1 MLLFILS
8 EDLVTM
14 LGRIAAIILSLYLFI
29 FVVFLLVVSVLL
41 AYGNAWLRDQ
51 VGLLKKLRLFAQ
63 NIDTTIHAASSETL
77 PATME
82 LDSRVVQVIRTVQSS
97 QVVQKVKDAQR
108 QVSTIEK
115 KVEPGADRVA
125 DAVIEF
131 RARTVM
137 VQGVLKAFFL
147 PGLTKQKPRSPL
159 MLQTAPGSPEPG
171 EPVNTTLPAGGSTS
185 AGAGASSNVVITEPN
200 LPDGHI
206 QPAGVGQLKPFV
218 SGGTERADDAPS
230 R

>member
-14 LGRIAAIILSLYLFI
+14 LARIAAIVLSLYLFV
-29 FVVFLLVVSVLL
+29 FVVLLLVASVLL
-41 AYGNAWLRDQ
+41 VYGNTWVRDR
-51 VGLLKKLRLFAQ
+51 VGILKKVRLFAQ
-63 NIDTTIHAASSETL
+63 DIDTTIHAVSGEKL

-82 LDSRVVQVIRTVQSS
+82 LDSRVVQVIRTVQTS
-97 QVVQKVKDAQR
+97 QVVQKAKVAQK

-137 VQGVLKAFFL
+137 VQGMLKAFFL
-147 PGLTKQKPRSPL
+147 PGLINQPPRSPL
-159 MLQTAPGSPEPG
+159 LLQAAPVSGGPG
-171 EPVNTTLPAGGSTS
+171 EPLNATLPAGGSTS
-185 AGAGASSNVVITEPN
+185 AGAGESSNVVIAGPN
-200 LPDGHI
+200 LPGEHF
-206 QPAGVGQLKPFV
+206 QTSGAGQLIEPV
-218 SGGTERADDAPS
+218 DGGTERAGDAPD

>member
-1 MLLFILS
+1 
-8 EDLVTM
+8 
-14 LGRIAAIILSLYLFI
+14 
-29 FVVFLLVVSVLL
+29 
-41 AYGNAWLRDQ
+41 
-51 VGLLKKLRLFAQ
+51 
-63 NIDTTIHAASSETL
+63 
-77 PATME
+77 ME
-82 LDSRVVQVIRTVQSS
+82 LDSRVVQVIRTVQSA
-97 QVVQKVKDAQR
+97 QVGQKAKDAQR
-108 QVSTIEK
+108 QVSAIEK

-159 MLQTAPGSPEPG
+159 MLPTAPGSG
-171 EPVNTTLPAGGSTS
+171 VPVNTTLSASGSIS
-185 AGAGASSNVVITEPN
+185 AGAGASSNVVIAEPN

-206 QPAGVGQLKPFV
+206 QPAGAGQLKPQV
-218 SGGTERADDAPS
+218 SGGTERADDAPN